1 MENRVAC
8 KSWFQFFSL
17 IYRGFPKKGIV
28 VVAGL
33 LPKFCLVVVDLRRTH
48 GIVLSTH
55 RDIS

>member
-1 MENRVAC
+1 MQVVVPV
-8 KSWFQFFSL
+8 FFFDIS
-17 IYRGFPKKGIV
+17 GFSERGIV

-55 RDIS
+55 QDIA